1 MYNFFYCTYSFG
13 RFFHG
18 SGFSGSDSDFLADPD
33 PDLGKKFDP
42 DPDKRIRIQNTA
54 FYIVKKNV
62 HWICPMLH
70 IIIRGR
76 IGRRRRWTLSWAW
89 LGGRRSWG
97 WTWPG
102 GGMMARAP
110 STSQPYTRYY
120 RQLSGDLCVTFSDVI
135 VEPFHF
141 HPAPASQDPSSGY
154 VVHNFLLLGL
164 FYSQLGTSSFL
175 CSSSTSLTG
184 IDKFI
189 PWLLQVLFYF
199 FSLNVTAGQSWC
211 SSQKG
216 SSAPRAPFITIF

>member
-1 MYNFFYCTYSFG
+1 MYNFFLLYLQFWAFFSWIRIFRIRFGFFG
-13 RFFHG
+13 RSG
-18 SGFSGSDSDFLADPD
+18 SGLRKKVWSGSGQKDPD
-33 PDLGKKFDP
+33 PKHCFLYCEEKCTLDLP
-42 DPDKRIRIQNTA
+42 
-54 FYIVKKNV
+54 NV
-62 HWICPMLH
+62 

-110 STSQPYTRYY
+110 STSQPFTRYY
-120 RQLSGDLCVTFSDVI
+120 RQLSGDLCVTFSD

-184 IDKFI
+184 ID
-189 PWLLQVLFYF
+189 
-199 FSLNVTAGQSWC
+199 
-211 SSQKG
+211 
-216 SSAPRAPFITIF
+216 